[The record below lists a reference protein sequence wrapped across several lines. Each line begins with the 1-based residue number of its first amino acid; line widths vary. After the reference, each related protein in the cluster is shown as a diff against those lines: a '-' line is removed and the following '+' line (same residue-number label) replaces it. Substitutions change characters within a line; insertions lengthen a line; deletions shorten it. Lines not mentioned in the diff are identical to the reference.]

1 MSNDSE
7 LTLAADAARALREAQ
22 ALCYRANCAIVTP
35 EHLLAAALLILRDTG
50 AATLPAPDAIE
61 QALILTQG
69 LGEDP
74 LDRDVIFG
82 SAAREGITRAAQAA
96 RAAGASTITARDLAI
111 ALIESGECNP
121 MFFASLGLSRHAL
134 LELLRQP

>member
-7 LTLAADAARALREAQ
+7 LTLAADAACALREAQ

-35 EHLLAAALLILRDTG
+35 EHLLAAALLILRDIG
-50 AATLPAPDAIE
+50 AATLPAPDTIE
-61 QALILTQG
+61 QALILAQG

-96 RAAGASTITARDLAI
+96 RTAGASTITARDLAI

-121 MFFASLGLSRHAL
+121 MFFASLGLSRQAL
-134 LELLRQP
+134 LDLLRQP